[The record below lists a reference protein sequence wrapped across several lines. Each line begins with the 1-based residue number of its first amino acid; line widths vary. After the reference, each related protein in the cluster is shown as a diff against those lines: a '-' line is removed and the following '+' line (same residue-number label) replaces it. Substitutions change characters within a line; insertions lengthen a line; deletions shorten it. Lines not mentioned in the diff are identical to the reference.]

1 MFGLSNNV
9 SYFMCQHPV
18 NMSKGIDSLF
28 NLIISESP
36 RAPMTGDVFVFQS
49 SVPVETLR

>member
-36 RAPMTGDVFVFQS
+36 LAQMCSCSFPRIASLS
-49 SVPVETLR
+49 SF